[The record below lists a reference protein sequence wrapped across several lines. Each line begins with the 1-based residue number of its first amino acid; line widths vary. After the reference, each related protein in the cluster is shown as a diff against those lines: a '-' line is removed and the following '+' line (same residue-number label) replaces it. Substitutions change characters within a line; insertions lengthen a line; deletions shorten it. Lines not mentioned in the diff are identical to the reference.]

1 MSDTEQALIEKRK
14 ELLKST
20 EAEAIL
26 ANPLIMGYFRDVK
39 DQMVEAMLNPKL
51 DIDERTEW
59 RLKVTA
65 QVVSQF
71 LKYLEQKRDLRAF
84 IEDEIKV
91 LTGVPNE

>member
-14 ELLKST
+14 ELLEST
-20 EAEAIL
+20 EAAAIL
-26 ANPLIMGYFRDVK
+26 DNPLIMTYFRDVK
-39 DQMVEAMLNPKL
+39 DQMVDAMLDPKL

-71 LKYLEQKRDLRAF
+71 FKYLEQKRDLRAF
-84 IEDEIKV
+84 IEDEINV
-91 LTGVPNE
+91 LKGVPNE